1 MSTRHSRVS
10 RAKSVS
16 AFEVSLPSRKDTRFL
31 VPRAAVRARP
41 LQHLEVA
48 APRRV
53 CARLP
58 VPRKIRRSK
67 CPQRLKLSAPR
78 CCGTNECPL
87 IFTQKAPRVP
97 VLQQA
102 HVSELHRFNIRQLLY
117 RTPRRVH
124 GVAHPVTHRAKP
136 TEIPGLRQK
145 VRSENVRGDHV
156 GGKAREVASR
166 HRGGIHESIVALRRN
181 TAHRG
186 RGSARG
192 VGIVRRARMFVRRS
206 VFIGRYDEDRFGRD

>member
-67 CPQRLKLSAPR
+67 CPQRLELSARSSLLLHKRVSARSPSEGLASACPSVSSRIRAPR
-78 CCGTNECPL
+78 HPHLKPSLPHAPSRPRRRACRGSPRE
-87 IFTQKAPRVP
+87 ADRDPRVP
-97 VLQQA
+97 A
-102 HVSELHRFNIRQLLY
+102 SW
-117 RTPRRVH
+117 
-124 GVAHPVTHRAKP
+124 
-136 TEIPGLRQK
+136 
-145 VRSENVRGDHV
+145 SVRGSRASSRR
-156 GGKAREVASR
+156 GGVCRTWSRQRRGGRARKSRR
-166 HRGGIHESIVALRRN
+166 HRRACRECARR
-181 TAHRG
+181 
-186 RGSARG
+186 RG
-192 VGIVRRARMFVRRS
+192 V
-206 VFIGRYDEDRFGRD
+206 